1 MQSILEPFHAAVN
14 WVHYWIIW
22 PILRW
27 TLVAKVMARRTWRRA
42 STFRALEQPK
52 WVAMLVWLLY
62 LVLGLAVGWASA
74 VALIILVVAF
84 CWTTF
89 TIRHAARSRRIEYS
103 RGLQHI
109 QVRTTSSPAFENLP
123 PSTATTTTSDNPSLP
138 AQVWTPVLIGT
149 RRELQVSPLA
159 FSTPVTPGPT
169 EPEASAPEAT
179 AVESRPT
186 SRAASSVADETG
198 HSSPAPASPSM
209 GSVSPCTPMP
219 GVPGTAERFPVIY
232 DSRRNSAHLPA
243 ALRALVDTEL
253 DEDVLATVTRHHQ
266 LREGLPVNTIYSP
279 EALQIVA
286 LSQARMRAPAES
298 PDAVAAPS
306 PGFEEDASDEA
317 ATTASATELSDLIES
332 AVGRDDEAAVAAPS
346 PARSQRQRASPTRRR
361 SSTASAGLAERLQ
374 SQSALHQT
382 QWRGRRRSIAS
393 IVPSI
398 NMGGVRTSPARSPT
412 AAYTS
417 ALTRAMELELGE
429 AVHPLT
435 GMRLKRNNV
444 RRALRRTHSTLVH
457 SSQQL
462 DEPAT
467 LHQGVHLAELDGTP
481 VAQRRARSG
490 SLYAGGVRRGD
501 GRRAMQLTRKGNAAA
516 GPAASKDANDGADSC
531 AICINS
537 LRAPCGACEAKRA
550 PPSACRITQGACKHR
565 FHQHCIIPWLERCD
579 KDGRTPTCPLDQQP
593 FAFDKAQAV
602 DALMLR

>member
-1 MQSILEPFHAAVN
+1 MLEPFHAAVN
-14 WVHYWIIW
+14 WVHYWVIW

-52 WVAMLVWLLY
+52 WVAMLAWVLF

-74 VALIILVVAF
+74 VALIMLVFAF
-84 CWTTF
+84 CWTAF
-89 TIRHAARSRRIEYS
+89 TVRHAARSRRIEYS

-109 QVRTTSSPAFENLP
+109 QVRTISSPAFENLP
-123 PSTATTTTSDNPSLP
+123 PSTATTASDNPSLP

-149 RRELQVSPLA
+149 RRELEVSPLA
-159 FSTPVTPGPT
+159 FSTPVTPAPA
-169 EPEASAPEAT
+169 EPEDAPDAT
-179 AVESRPT
+179 AIESRPA
-186 SRAASSVADETG
+186 SRATGSVVDETE
-198 HSSPAPASPSM
+198 HSSPAPVSPST
-209 GSVSPCTPMP
+209 GSTSPCTPMP

-243 ALRALVDTEL
+243 ALRALMDTEL

-266 LREGLPVNTIYSP
+266 LREGLPVNSIYSP

-298 PDAVAAPS
+298 PDVVAVSS
-306 PGFEEDASDEA
+306 PGFQEDASDGE
-317 ATTASATELSDLIES
+317 ATTASATELPDLMES
-332 AVGRDDEAAVAAPS
+332 AVGLDDEDAAAAPS
-346 PARSQRQRASPTRRR
+346 PARSQRQRASPARRR
-361 SSTASAGLAERLQ
+361 SSAASVGLADRLQ
-374 SQSALHQT
+374 TQSALHQS

-398 NMGGVRTSPARSPT
+398 DMGGVRTSPARSPT

-417 ALTRAMELELGE
+417 ALMRAMELELGE

-462 DEPAT
+462 DEPAA
-467 LHQGVHLAELDGTP
+467 LQQGVHLAELDGTP

-490 SLYAGGVRRGD
+490 SLYAGGVRRGE
-501 GRRAMQLTRKGNAAA
+501 GRRAMQLTRRGSAAA
-516 GPAASKDANDGADSC
+516 GPAASKCTDDEADSC

-593 FAFDKAQAV
+593 FAFDKAQAAE
-602 DALMLR
+602 ALMLR